1 VETRALL
8 RKLAV
13 YYPQRLRESYDFGG
27 LMVGQLP
34 PEVRSVFLCLDFD
47 DEVYPLALKAHSDI
61 ILTHH
66 PFFFGT
72 RYRVLKS
79 DPIKKALYEKMLEA
93 KMTLLSYHTNFD
105 AGTPG
110 MNDELAEKLGL
121 LDVKPLETA
130 PMARGGRL
138 AAPMEIH
145 DFARYAKE
153 HLGVDYGLLIAA
165 GKPLISSVALIGGG
179 GWMENVNAQAEGY
192 DIYLSGDCPHHG
204 RREIV
209 LRHYN
214 YLDLPH
220 EIEKAFMSRMTK
232 TLLNI
237 DHTIQ
242 ISSVD
247 HEKLPEVI

>member
-1 VETRALL
+1 MNTKSLL
-8 RKLAV
+8 RQLAS

-27 LMVGQLP
+27 LMVGTLP
-34 PEVRSVFLCLDFD
+34 KEVHSVFLCLDFD
-47 DEVYPLALKAHSDI
+47 DEVLPEVLKVRPDLI
-61 ILTHH
+61 ITHH

-72 RYRVLKS
+72 RYRILKS
-79 DPIKKALYEKMLEA
+79 DPVKAELYEKMLKE
-93 KMTLLSYHTNFD
+93 KLCLLSYHTNFD
-105 AGTPG
+105 AARSG

-121 LDVKPLETA
+121 IDVKPLETA
-130 PMARGGRL
+130 PMARGGKL
-138 AAPMEIH
+138 EKPMEIRA
-145 DFARYAKE
+145 FARYAKE
-153 HLGVDYGLLIAA
+153 RLGVSYGLLIAA
-165 GKPLISSVALIGGG
+165 GKPMISSVAMIGGG

-220 EIEKAFMSRMTK
+220 EIEKAFMTRMTK

-237 DHTIQ
+237 DLKLTI
-242 ISSVD
+242 ISVD